1 MQFNEKNDNNDEFLR
16 YLAREKLFNQFK
28 IHGLTEAEEL
38 ILNSIIATQKET
50 LNEEDNM
57 FNETERYVPKFDR
70 YTYIINNDRF
80 YINNFNI

>member
-1 MQFNEKNDNNDEFLR
+1 MGQFEIQFNEKNDNNDEFLR

-28 IHGLTEAEEL
+28 IHGLTEAEDS

-70 YTYIINNDRF
+70 YTSYLSHLQ
-80 YINNFNI
+80 